1 MTKTK
6 VFPED
11 SGEDEGEFYSKSKAK
26 CALFLKSVLLFE
38 HYIRLLLLH
47 FAFAFSTARLGLF
60 VYFFSSLLVY
70 CVCVC
75 LCVGVSYNLWQFV
88 FLLYSKVFGL
98 LR

>member
-11 SGEDEGEFYSKSKAK
+11 SGEHEGEFYSKSKAK
-26 CALFLKSVLLFE
+26 CALFLKSELLFE

-47 FAFAFSTARLGLF
+47 LFACFLYCSFRFICLL
-60 VYFFSSLLVY
+60 FSSLLVY
-70 CVCVC
+70 CVCVY
-75 LCVGVSYNLWQFV
+75 LCAGVSYNLWQFV

>member
-1 MTKTK
+1 MKVEVLRLKIWGMTKTK

-11 SGEDEGEFYSKSKAK
+11 SGEDESEFYSKSKAK

-60 VYFFSSLLVY
+60 VYFFLL
-70 CVCVC
+70 
-75 LCVGVSYNLWQFV
+75 LF
-88 FLLYSKVFGL
+88 
-98 LR
+98 